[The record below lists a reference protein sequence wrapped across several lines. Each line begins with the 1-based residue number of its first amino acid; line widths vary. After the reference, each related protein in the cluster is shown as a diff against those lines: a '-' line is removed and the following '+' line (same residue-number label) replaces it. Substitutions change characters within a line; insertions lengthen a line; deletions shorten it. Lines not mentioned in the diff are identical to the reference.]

1 MVPRCSHLPL
11 LCLPSYRNIVGNFQ
25 MVYLVP
31 MITDN
36 LPAPLALAEKST
48 CDCKKECLRNIPAN
62 IYLFKINNRKTS
74 VFGPPASAGRVL

>member
-1 MVPRCSHLPL
+1 
-11 LCLPSYRNIVGNFQ
+11 
-25 MVYLVP
+25 

-62 IYLFKINNRKTS
+62 IYLFKINNRKTR